1 MYWYYCFRR
10 EVFVSTVSAIFV
22 FLQDIAVVIIGG
34 CIGHFICT
42 GIAVLGGRIV
52 AQKISVKTG
61 MYIKREMMVMEPVL
75 ASIAL
80 RKLLQEC

>member
-1 MYWYYCFRR
+1 MYAELEKLPEF
-10 EVFVSTVSAIFV
+10 
-22 FLQDIAVVIIGG
+22 
-34 CIGHFICT
+34 
-42 GIAVLGGRIV
+42 
-52 AQKISVKTG
+52 KISVKTG